1 MNTDKNPLDEL
12 FQREAAGFD
21 VPLSEDEKK
30 QVWGF
35 ISSRR
40 KRRFIGFWLSMGFF
54 LLLLVGAG
62 IYHWQDSATSTVVKE
77 VYARLL
83 DKNTSVGQQEVAEST
98 VYSGTDENY
107 SIKSDNPSHS
117 FLLPGEFYVLSPDIL
132 NAVWSRHATF
142 GFESDPSEIVYGRGD
157 SGEFTENHQVTEKI
171 SNPIQNTRE
180 KSHTKKSA
188 TASSGTV
195 GEVKSFLEIASG
207 DGEIAL
213 ANNQISP
220 LSLLFQLSS
229 LPLIQFQLE
238 EEGID
243 LYSPPL
249 TAPAYSSES
258 ATTTSR
264 RLFLDLYSRISF
276 NQIKITASEPQ
287 FENYKEVWEETI
299 LPYFAIAAGFR
310 AGIKVSPN
318 WSFSTGLEYSRITEK
333 YDRRTTALTYKM
345 QFNDKAYYYEG
356 ENGDPVWVG
365 DSIYTPILT
374 ESGLVAPNTH
384 EFISIP
390 LQVTYTLPFDQWNLG
405 VSLGTSIHLWQ
416 SHSGLIPRVEGGF
429 RSIEK
434 EDYRKQIFSDLRLAV
449 SLGYTLNAD
458 WELYLQTG
466 GHFGLGNA
474 FDDHFPLEKKM
485 RGIHLT
491 TGLRRNF

>member
-21 VPLSEDEKK
+21 VPLSEEEKK
-30 QVWGF
+30 QVYGA
-35 ISSRR
+35 ISTRR
-40 KRRFIGFWLSMGFF
+40 KRRFIAFWLSVGFF

-77 VYARLL
+77 VYAHLL
-83 DKNTSVGQQEVAEST
+83 DKNTSVGQREVAEST
-98 VYSGTDENY
+98 AYSGADENY
-107 SIKSDNPSHS
+107 SVKSDNPSHS
-117 FLLPGEFYVLSPDIL
+117 FFPPGELYVLSPNIL
-132 NAVWSRHATF
+132 NAVWSRHATL
-142 GFESDPSEIVYGRGD
+142 GYESDPSEIAYGSGD
-157 SGEFTENHQVTEKI
+157 SGESTENQGATEKI
-171 SNPIQNTRE
+171 SKPIQNTRE
-180 KSHTKKSA
+180 KSDTEKST
-188 TASSGTV
+188 TASSETV
-195 GEVKSFLEIASG
+195 REVESLLEIASSE
-207 DGEIAL
+207 GEIAL

-229 LPLIQFQLE
+229 IPLIQFQLE

-249 TAPAYSSES
+249 TVSANSPES

-264 RLFLDLYSRISF
+264 QFFLDLYSRISF
-276 NQIKITASEPQ
+276 NQTKITASEPQ
-287 FENYKEVWEETI
+287 FENYKEEWEETI
-299 LPYFAIAAGFR
+299 QPYFAIAAGLK
-310 AGIKVSPN
+310 AGIKLSPN
-318 WSFSTGLEYSRITEK
+318 WSISTGLEYSRITEK

-365 DSIYTPILT
+365 DSVYTPILT

-416 SHSGLIPRVEGGF
+416 THSGLIPRVEGGF

-466 GHFGLGNA
+466 GHFSLGNA
-474 FDDHFPLEKKM
+474 FDDHFPLEKKT

>member
-21 VPLSEDEKK
+21 VPLSEEEKK
-30 QVWGF
+30 QVYGA
-35 ISSRR
+35 ISTRR
-40 KRRFIGFWLSMGFF
+40 KRRFIAFWLSVGFF

-62 IYHWQDSATSTVVKE
+62 IYHWQDSATSTVVRE
-77 VYARLL
+77 VYAQLIEKNSL
-83 DKNTSVGQQEVAEST
+83 DGQRELEEST

-117 FLLPGEFYVLSPDIL
+117 FLLPGELYVLSPNIL
-132 NAVWSRHATF
+132 NAVWSRYATF
-142 GFESDPSEIVYGRGD
+142 GFESDPSEIVHRMED
-157 SGEFTENHQVTEKI
+157 SGESAENHEVIEKI
-171 SNPIQNTRE
+171 SNSIQNTRE
-180 KSHTKKSA
+180 KSHTEKSS
-188 TASSGTV
+188 TASSETV
-195 GEVKSFLEIASG
+195 GEVGSLLEISNG
-207 DGEIAL
+207 EGEIVL

-238 EEGID
+238 EKGID
-243 LYSPPL
+243 LYSLPL
-249 TAPAYSSES
+249 TVPAHSPEPSAPI
-258 ATTTSR
+258 SR
-264 RLFLDLYSRISF
+264 PLFLDLYSRISF
-276 NQIKITASEPQ
+276 NQTKITASEPQ
-287 FENYKEVWEETI
+287 FENYKEEWEETVQ
-299 LPYFAIAAGFR
+299 PYFAIAAGFK
-310 AGIKVSPN
+310 AGIKLSPN
-318 WSFSTGLEYSRITEK
+318 WSISTGLEYSRITEK

-345 QFNDKAYYYEG
+345 QFNEKAYYYEG

-365 DSIYTPILT
+365 DSVYTPILT

-405 VSLGTSIHLWQ
+405 ISMGTSIHFWQ
-416 SHSGLIPRVEGGF
+416 NHSGLIPLVEGGF

-449 SLGYTLNAD
+449 SLGYTLNSN

-474 FDDHFPLEKKM
+474 FEDHFPLEKQMK
-485 RGIHLT
+485 GIHLT